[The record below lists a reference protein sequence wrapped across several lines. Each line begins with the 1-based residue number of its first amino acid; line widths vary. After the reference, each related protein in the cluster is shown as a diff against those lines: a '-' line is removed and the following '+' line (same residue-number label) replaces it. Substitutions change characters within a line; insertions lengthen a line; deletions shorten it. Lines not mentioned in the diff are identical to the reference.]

1 MIKRATLALAAL
13 SFGLVLTLAVSPAV
27 RASLATFLGEIGGVV
42 FNETSVYPN
51 YSGTE
56 AATLATVQ
64 TLSLDEAQAVLPFSF
79 GVPTWMPEGF
89 VMDPIVRI
97 TYFTEGFTPVSIT
110 FKKPR
115 AEGWVNT
122 ISLMVGQTSPP
133 WVIAPN
139 SAETIS
145 VNGQEAALIQGG
157 WNSQTQRW
165 GLEGLTLAWTKEG
178 VFYQLLTWA
187 NVSKDELI
195 LIAASIP

>member
-1 MIKRATLALAAL
+1 
-13 SFGLVLTLAVSPAV
+13 
-27 RASLATFLGEIGGVV
+27 
-42 FNETSVYPN
+42 
-51 YSGTE
+51 
-56 AATLATVQ
+56 
-64 TLSLDEAQAVLPFSF
+64 
-79 GVPTWMPEGF
+79 
-89 VMDPIVRI
+89 
-97 TYFTEGFTPVSIT
+97 
-110 FKKPR
+110 
-115 AEGWVNT
+115 
-122 ISLMVGQTSPP
+122 MVGQTSPP